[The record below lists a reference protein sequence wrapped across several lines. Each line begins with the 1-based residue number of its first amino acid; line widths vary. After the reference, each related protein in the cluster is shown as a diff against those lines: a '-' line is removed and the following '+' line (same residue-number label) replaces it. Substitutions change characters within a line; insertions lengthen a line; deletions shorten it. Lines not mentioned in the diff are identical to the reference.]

1 VRLNSAVG
9 DTIRLLRTDRS
20 LTLREVSKRSS
31 VSLGHLSD
39 IERGNKQASN
49 QMLEA
54 IAKGLDISTT
64 QLIGEV
70 HDYMKIYEYL
80 KENSEQ
86 P

>member
-1 VRLNSAVG
+1 MRLNSAVG
-9 DTIRLLRTDRS
+9 DTLRLLRTDRS

-54 IAKGLDISTT
+54 IAKGLEISTT
-64 QLIGEV
+64 ELIGEV
-70 HDYMKIYEYL
+70 YDYMKIYDYL
-80 KENSEQ
+80 EETSNG
-86 P
+86 